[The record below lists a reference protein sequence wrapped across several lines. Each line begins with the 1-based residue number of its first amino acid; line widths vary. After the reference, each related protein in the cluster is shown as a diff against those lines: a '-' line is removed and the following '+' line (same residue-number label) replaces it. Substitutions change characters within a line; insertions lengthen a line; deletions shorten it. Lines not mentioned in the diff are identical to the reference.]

1 MKLFGGIFIVG
12 VFVTA
17 ISNAQG
23 PALKSS
29 VYPVPDLSAVSEK
42 TLLKGPTS
50 YFRSYEVD
58 VVKGKPGNSS
68 PHGTLPND
76 TEELLIVRSGKI
88 RVSIGKMDKVLG
100 PGSIAFI
107 MPGEKYKIMQEGG
120 EEPVFY
126 KLKSTAK
133 SADVRERGKSSGGP
147 LLINGDSIDTKK
159 TERGGR
165 KDFFDRPTSMCEKF
179 EMHVTILNEGLPS
192 HAPHTHAQ
200 EEIILLMKGDAT
212 MVINNVDHKISPGSV
227 VFLAAGDLHGIRNTG
242 VGQCEYFAF
251 QWK

>member
-1 MKLFGGIFIVG
+1 MRFFAGLFIFGVIVTT
-12 VFVTA
+12 VTH
-17 ISNAQG
+17 AQEDL
-23 PALKSS
+23 LKSS
-29 VYPVPDLSAVSEK
+29 VYLLPGMSSVSEK
-42 TLLKGPTS
+42 NLFKGSTS
-50 YFRSYEVD
+50 YFKTYEVD
-58 VVKGKPGNSS
+58 LVAIRPANNSLQ
-68 PHGTLPND
+68 GTIPNN
-76 TEELLIVRSGKI
+76 TEELLIVRNGKLRI
-88 RVSIGKMDKVLG
+88 TIGKTSKVLG

-107 MPGEKYKIMQEGG
+107 MPGEKYKIMQEGS

-126 KLKSTAK
+126 KLKSTSK
-133 SADVRERGKSSGGP
+133 FADVRDRAKSSGGSI
-147 LLINGDSIDTKK
+147 LINGDSVETKK

-165 KDFFDRPTSMCEKF
+165 KDFFNRPTSMCEKF

-212 MVINNVDHKISPGSV
+212 MAINNKDYEISTGSV